1 MEKLIEAKLNF
12 KENRIKYDEKEKEV
26 REALDND
33 DVAKA
38 RELKEELD
46 SIRSYLNGLEGEIA
60 KLESEEAE
68 QKEEGN
74 ESEGEERMANTET
87 SGVEYSIPHQ
97 VTNEETRALQNYLE
111 TRDNDEDNMKTDS
124 GLVVVPEEIVTDI
137 LKLKEKEFNLD
148 QYVTVKQVSY
158 GSGKYPGVR
167 QSEVAAL
174 AEVEELEENPK
185 LAVKPFFELRYD
197 IKTHRGYFLISRE
210 AIEDAAV
217 NVLAELKT
225 WLARTI
231 ASTRNAA
238 IVKALK
244 EGTTGKDGELVKL
257 ETIEATGVDG
267 IKDGV
272 NLNLKPNYE
281 HNVAIVSQTAFNDL
295 DKMKDSAGRYLMQED
310 IKDQTAKRL
319 LGAKVVVLP
328 DEMLGDDA
336 TSTIVIGNL
345 KDAIVLFDR
354 SQYQASWTN
363 YMQFGES
370 LMVAVRQDVR
380 ILDEESAIIIEFEA
394 EDQGGD
400 GGEET
405 P

>member
-1 MEKLIEAKLNF
+1 MDKLIEAKLNF
-12 KENRIKYDEKEKEV
+12 KENRIKYDDKEKEV
-26 REALDND
+26 REALDGD

-46 SIRSYLNGLEGEIA
+46 EIKGYLKELEEEI
-60 KLESEEAE
+60 KELED
-68 QKEEGN
+68 KEEDSD
-74 ESEGEERMANTET
+74 EDEKEGEERMAKLET
-87 SGVEYSIPHQ
+87 RGSDYHIPHQ
-97 VTNEETRALQNYLE
+97 VTHEETRAFQNYLE
-111 TRDNDEDNMKTDS
+111 TRDIDGDNLKTDS
-124 GLVVVPEEIVTDI
+124 GFVVVPEEVVNEI
-137 LKLKEKEFNLD
+137 LKLKEAEFNLD
-148 QYVTVKQVSY
+148 QYVTVKQVGY
-158 GSGKYPGVR
+158 GTGKYPVVR

-174 AEVEELEENPK
+174 PEVEELEDNPK

-217 NVLAELKT
+217 DVLAELKE
-225 WLARTI
+225 WMARTI

-244 EGTTGKDGELVKL
+244 DGTEGKDGDNVKL
-257 ETIEATGVDG
+257 EKIEATGVDG
-267 IKDGV
+267 VKDAV

-295 DKMKDSAGRYLMQED
+295 DKMKDSTGRYLMQED
-310 IKDQTAKRL
+310 IKDQTEKRL

-336 TSTIVIGNL
+336 EATIVVGNI

-354 SQYQASWTN
+354 SQYQAAWTN
-363 YMQFGES
+363 YMHFGES

-380 ILDEESAIIIEFEA
+380 ILDEKSAIIVEFEA
-394 EDQGGD
+394 EDQ
-400 GGEET
+400 EEDT